1 MLKKLRVLFAVVM
14 GVVITFYF
22 LDFAGLTTGWPN
34 LARIQFVPALLAGSF
49 GIVLILLV
57 ATLLF
62 GRIYCSVICPMGIFQ
77 DVVAWIAKRINR
89 KKHYHYTRE
98 KRVLR
103 YGVLG
108 IVVLA
113 FLLGATV
120 LLSLLDPYSAFGRM
134 GVNVFRPVYLAVN
147 NLLAWVFNSFGNY
160 TFYHTDIYVLSMAS
174 FHRAPDFLRDWL
186 VGLEVWPYLV

>member
-62 GRIYCSVICPMGIFQ
+62 RAY
-77 DVVAWIAKRINR
+77 
-89 KKHYHYTRE
+89 
-98 KRVLR
+98 
-103 YGVLG
+103 
-108 IVVLA
+108 
-113 FLLGATV
+113 LLFGD
-120 LLSLLDPYSAFGRM
+120 LPDGYFSGCRSLDSEE
-134 GVNVFRPVYLAVN
+134 NK
-147 NLLAWVFNSFGNY
+147 S
-160 TFYHTDIYVLSMAS
+160 
-174 FHRAPDFLRDWL
+174 
-186 VGLEVWPYLV
+186 

>member
-14 GVVITFYF
+14 GAVITFYF

-120 LLSLLDPYSAFGRM
+120 LLSLLDQIGRAH
-134 GVNVFRPVYLAVN
+134 V
-147 NLLAWVFNSFGNY
+147 
-160 TFYHTDIYVLSMAS
+160 
-174 FHRAPDFLRDWL
+174 
-186 VGLEVWPYLV
+186 

>member
-1 MLKKLRVLFAVVM
+1 MLFR
-14 GVVITFYF
+14 
-22 LDFAGLTTGWPN
+22 
-34 LARIQFVPALLAGSF
+34 S
-49 GIVLILLV
+49 
-57 ATLLF
+57 
-62 GRIYCSVICPMGIFQ
+62 GIFQ

-89 KKHYHYTRE
+89 KKHYRYTRE

-160 TFYHTDIYVLSMAS
+160 TFYHTDIYVLEKNDPAYVMQIPKS
-174 FHRAPDFLRDWL
+174 
-186 VGLEVWPYLV
+186 VLEYDEEQMPENPRNKRSPLGDDE

>member
-62 GRIYCSVICPMGIFQ
+62 GDLPDGYFSGCR
-77 DVVAWIAKRINR
+77 
-89 KKHYHYTRE
+89 
-98 KRVLR
+98 
-103 YGVLG
+103 
-108 IVVLA
+108 
-113 FLLGATV
+113 
-120 LLSLLDPYSAFGRM
+120 SLDSEE
-134 GVNVFRPVYLAVN
+134 NK
-147 NLLAWVFNSFGNY
+147 S
-160 TFYHTDIYVLSMAS
+160 
-174 FHRAPDFLRDWL
+174 
-186 VGLEVWPYLV
+186 